1 MDDKLIEKIEAL
13 LFASGKPL
21 TADFLMNI
29 LEEKNKRNVNS
40 SLKKLKESYDQ
51 RKSPLMLVEQDGAWK
66 LTVREEFL
74 PLVRK
79 IVADT
84 ELSKT
89 VLETLAVIAWKA
101 PVLQANVIKVR
112 TNKAY
117 EHIDVLEKMGFITRK
132 KEGRSFKLSLSEK
145 FYEYFDVQHGDIKT
159 MFKDVK
165 RIEKELE
172 DEQQK
177 HQNRDVEGSDAEDKD
192 QHVKEAIEKKEN
204 EDSDIKSEIE
214 HDIDITEAIDAEKP
228 HLGNLEVVD
237 SINSKAPEAVEIV
250 DSIDSDDDL
259 EDEDISDNLKVKNK
273 KFDEAEEKDIDEV
286 IEELDEEQEAI
297 EEVEEILEES
307 MTPDEK

>member
-1 MDDKLIEKIEAL
+1 MDDRLIEKVEAL

-21 TADFLMNI
+21 TADFLMSI
-29 LEEKNKRNVNS
+29 LEEENKRNINS
-40 SLKKLKESYDQ
+40 SLKKLKESYNQ
-51 RKSPLMLVEQDGAWK
+51 RKSPLMVVEQDNAWK

-145 FYEYFDVQHGDIKT
+145 FYEYFDVQNGDIRT

-177 HQNRDVEGSDAEDKD
+177 HQNKELESSEGESKRD
-192 QHVKEAIEKKEN
+192 N
-204 EDSDIKSEIE
+204 EDEEIKSEIE
-214 HDIDITEAIDAEKP
+214 HDSDIAEAIDAEKP

-237 SINSKAPEAVEIV
+237 SIDSESPETVEIV
-250 DSIDSDDDL
+250 DSIDSDEEI
-259 EDEDISDNLKVKNK
+259 EDEDSSDDSKKKNK

-286 IEELDEEQEAI
+286 IEDLDEEQEAM
-297 EEVEEILEES
+297 EEVEEVLEES
-307 MTPDEK
+307 MTSDEK

>member
-1 MDDKLIEKIEAL
+1 MDDKLIEKVEAL

-21 TADFLMNI
+21 TAEFLMNI
-29 LEEKNKRNVNS
+29 LEENNKRNINS

-51 RKSPLMLVEQDGAWK
+51 RKSPLMVVEQDSAWK

-117 EHIDVLEKMGFITRK
+117 EHIDTLEKMGFITRK

-145 FYEYFDVQHGDIKT
+145 FYEYFDVQHGDIRT

-177 HQNRDVEGSDAEDKD
+177 HQKNDVNDLNSSSENIESANDENEEIKKEIVHDAEIMD
-192 QHVKEAIEKKEN
+192 
-204 EDSDIKSEIE
+204 
-214 HDIDITEAIDAEKP
+214 AIDAEKP

-237 SINSKAPEAVEIV
+237 SINSNAPETVEIV
-250 DSIDSDDDL
+250 DSIDSDNDL
-259 EDEDISDNLKVKNK
+259 ENKNLSNSNIEDE
-273 KFDEAEEKDIDEV
+273 KFDGAKEKEIDEV
-286 IEELDEEQEAI
+286 IEELDEEKEAI
-297 EEVEEILEES
+297 EDVETVLEES
-307 MTPDEK
+307 LSPDEK